1 MESNGV
7 ERDEAPPAD
16 DEVSEAPD
24 RTERGSLRIALWAL
38 AMLGLLGYLF
48 LGQVGAVWWRYNPFT
63 QRVTREV
70 DQRRILEIWSSWLDE
85 LPQGASDWALSAL
98 FVGSA
103 FVVLLTVIGG
113 TWLLLISPNRLE
125 LRLRRLRDS

>member
-1 MESNGV
+1 MDPNGV
-7 ERDEAPPAD
+7 DRDEAPPAD
-16 DEVSEAPD
+16 DEVSAAQD
-24 RTERGSLRIALWAL
+24 RTERGSLRFAVWTLT
-38 AMLGLLGYLF
+38 MLVLLGYLF
-48 LGQVGAVWWRYNPFT
+48 LGQVGAVRWRYNPFT

-103 FVVLLTVIGG
+103 IVVLLTVIGG
-113 TWLLLISPNRLE
+113 SWLLLISPHRME
-125 LRLRRLRDS
+125 LRLRRLWDS